1 MTDKPTTAPKKKRGL
16 PRLIQIADEF
26 QQRHAVV
33 GFPFA
38 VIKKFGDDNGGYHA
52 ALLTYYGF
60 LSLFPLLLVMVT
72 VLQMWFKNDTELR
85 DRITAGIND
94 FLPIVGD
101 QLQQNIHTLRGAG
114 VGLAIGTLVAI
125 YGARGGADA
134 LRYALNSIWQVPKN
148 RRGGF
153 PKSLLESLT
162 IMASIAM
169 GFIVIIAASSF
180 SSVLGHATW
189 VKILA
194 NIVGCGVLAGTL
206 LFVFSRATTRKVP
219 IKGLMPGAVLAAVLI
234 QILVTFG
241 GLLVA
246 HQLKG
251 AQGVYGAFAIVL
263 GLFFWLYLISQLLI
277 YAVEIDSVRHLG
289 LWPRAIQGD
298 QPTEADHRAYDLYAK
313 VESYLPQANRD
324 THFRS

>member
-1 MTDKPTTAPKKKRGL
+1 MTSKPAAAPKKKRGL

-60 LSLFPLLLVMVT
+60 LSLFPLLLVLVT
-72 VLQMWFKNDTELR
+72 VLQMWFKNDTALR
-85 DRITAGIND
+85 DRITASINN
-94 FLPIVGD
+94 FLPIVGE
-101 QLQQNIHTLRGAG
+101 QLQQNVHSMRGAG
-114 VGLAIGTLVAI
+114 VGLAIGILVAI

-134 LRYALNSIWQVPKN
+134 LRYALNNIWQVPKN

-162 IMASIAM
+162 IMGSIAA
-169 GFIVIIAASSF
+169 GFMVIIGVSSF
-180 SSVLGHATW
+180 TSILGHAVW
-189 VKILA
+189 VKLLA
-194 NIVGCGVLAGTL
+194 NLLGCGVLAATL

-219 IKGLMPGAVLAAVLI
+219 IRGLMPGAVLAAVLI
-234 QILVTFG
+234 QMLVTFG

-251 AQGVYGAFAIVL
+251 AHGVYGAFAVVI
-263 GLFFWLYLISQLLI
+263 GLFFWLYLISQMLV

-289 LWPRAIQGD
+289 LWPRAIQND
-298 QPTEADHRAYDLYAK
+298 LPTEADHRAYELYSKVQSFLPEAK
-313 VESYLPQANRD
+313 RD